1 MKKNILLAC
10 ILIGISIVTGC
21 SKGSEATH
29 TEKNIQE
36 RKENKEL
43 TVIDK
48 GGLNTSSEQGYYYI
62 AKDGFITD
70 KGNYAFNMMYIDYE
84 SKKEIYLCNR
94 PGCEHKNE
102 DCPSVFTA
110 EEVPVGS
117 SLFYMNDSLYLFSHV
132 GDQDGITSVQR
143 NSNSGGLVQEGAT
156 PLSSKPAVIY
166 QIKPDGT
173 ERKKVYEFS
182 SNEAVED
189 TVFASGNSLLF
200 FTKRLS
206 SESLDSFTTK
216 ISSTNRKL
224 VEIDTD
230 TWKSKESID
239 VDTNWKMIGSTEN
252 KIVFSKIDFKQ
263 ELSKEDYN
271 NDDKYLEA
279 YRNSETKVVLL
290 DINDQKTKEV
300 LTLSNSKLNTFA
312 VDRNKLYFAS
322 EGSNQINMIDLTNLN
337 QSVFKETSAN
347 QIDAIYDGVLVTSKW
362 EDVDSTTVETSM
374 HFINLKDGTEEVS
387 NLKTKTME
395 TKIEIRA
402 ELDDEFLVVYDYDAK
417 IDTKYDNGQ
426 YSINGLKYALISKE
440 DMYKGYANYSAIEM
454 IGFGE

>member
-1 MKKNILLAC
+1 MKRNILLVC
-10 ILIGISIVTGC
+10 LMIGVSIITGC
-21 SKGSEATH
+21 SKGSEAIH
-29 TEKNIQE
+29 IEKSIQE
-36 RKENKEL
+36 NKDNKEL
-43 TVIDK
+43 TLLDK
-48 GGLNTSSEQGYYYI
+48 GGLNTSSGQGYYYI

-94 PGCEHKNE
+94 PGCEHKSE
-102 DCPSVFTA
+102 DCTSVFTD

-117 SLFYMNDSLYLFSHV
+117 SLFYINDYLYLFSHV
-132 GDQDGITSVQR
+132 GDQDGITAVQR
-143 NSNSGGLVQEGAT
+143 DSNSMGLVQEGAT
-156 PLSSKPAVIY
+156 QLSGKPAVIY

-189 TVFASGNSLLF
+189 TVLIKGESLFF
-200 FTKRLS
+200 FTKCLS
-206 SESLDSFTTK
+206 SETLDNFTTK
-216 ISSTNRKL
+216 ISSTDRKL

-230 TWKSKESID
+230 TWKSNEIID
-239 VDTNWKMIGSTEN
+239 LDINWKIIGCTEN

-271 NDDKYLEA
+271 NDNKYLES
-279 YRNSETKVVLL
+279 YRNSETKVIML
-290 DINDQKTKEV
+290 DINDQNTKEV
-300 LTLSNSKLNTFA
+300 LSLSNSKLNTFA
-312 VDRNKLYFAS
+312 VDSNKLYFAS
-322 EGSNQINMIDLTNLN
+322 EGTNQINIIDLSNLN

-347 QIDAIYDGVLVTSKW
+347 QIDTIYDGVILSSKW
-362 EDVDSTTVETSM
+362 EDVGSSTVETSM

-387 NLKTKTME
+387 NLRTNTMG

-402 ELDDEFLVVYDYDAK
+402 ELDDRFLVVYDYDAK
-417 IDTKYDNGQ
+417 VDTKYENDQ
-426 YSINGLKYALISKE
+426 YSINGLKYALISKA
-440 DMYKGYANYSAIEM
+440 DMYKGFANYSEIEM